1 MLILGISCFYHD
13 AAAAIIEDGI
23 VIAATQEERFTRIK
37 HDEQFPSHSIQYC
50 LDEVGIQIHQL
61 DAIVFYEKP
70 LLKFERILE
79 TFTEVAPKG
88 LGSFLYALPKW
99 INEKIFFKSLLKKNL
114 KEIGEIDY
122 KKTPLLFTEHHIG
135 HAASAFYP
143 SEFQDAAILVVD
155 GVGEWAT
162 ITISKGEGKKIE
174 ILKEIHFP
182 HSIGMLYSAFTYF
195 LGFKVN
201 SGEYKLMGLSP
212 YGNKNSEEVQKF
224 KQLIYQHLI
233 LSKGLEGFQLN
244 LEYFTFQYELKMIRD
259 DIRYFQSL
267 QHQKNKRALRL

>member
-23 VIAATQEERFTRIK
+23 VLAATQEERFTRIK
-37 HDEQFPSHSIQYC
+37 HDEQFPTHSIKYC
-50 LDEVGIQIHQL
+50 LEEVGIQIHQL

-88 LGSFLYALPKW
+88 LNSFLFALPKW

-114 KEIGEIDY
+114 KEIGVGRFPI
-122 KKTPLLFTEHHIG
+122 KLLSFSQSIISVMQPQHY
-135 HAASAFYP
+135 YP
-143 SEFQDAAILVVD
+143 SGFQDAAILVVD

-212 YGNKNSEEVQKF
+212 YGNKNSAEVHKISNNSF
-224 KQLIYQHLI
+224 IKI
-233 LSKGLEGFQLN
+233 
-244 LEYFTFQYELKMIRD
+244 
-259 DIRYFQSL
+259 
-267 QHQKNKRALRL
+267 